1 MDSTEIIAWKPH
13 LQVASGL
20 QLRMNETD
28 VTRGD
33 RVLRVRDAGDPQGC
47 VVMYFHGTP
56 GSRLDLSFGEQ
67 VAAQCGVR
75 LVSFDR
81 PGYGG
86 STTASFGLESIARD
100 AQAVA
105 DQLGVNQFATLGQS
119 GGGPFSLA
127 TSAVLGDRVVR
138 VGVASGAGPFQLV
151 PGAID
156 SLDENDRVAVALLP
170 GDPVGAANGF
180 AAGFEPLVQLSR
192 EASPSEMAA
201 AFQDQLSPRDRKVM
215 QEDRF
220 SSAFAT
226 TMREALCQ
234 GTMGGGWDNVS
245 WTGPWDVDVT
255 TVDCPVLLWYGDED
269 RFAPLAHGLW
279 LRDHITNARLIQ
291 RTGEGHLGFY
301 EHFNEMIDELTRP
314 E

>member
-1 MDSTEIIAWKPH
+1 MDSTEIIAWKPP

-33 RVLRVRDAGDPQGC
+33 RVLRVRDAGDPQGR

-56 GSRLDLSFGEQ
+56 GSRLDLSFGEH

-105 DQLGVNQFATLGQS
+105 NQLGVNQFATLGQS

-138 VGVASGAGPFQLV
+138 VGVASGAEPFQLV

-180 AAGFEPLVQLSR
+180 AAGFEPLVQLFR
-192 EASPSEMAA
+192 ETSPSEMVA
-201 AFQDQLSPRDRKVM
+201 AFQDHLSPRDRKVM
-215 QEDRF
+215 REDRF
-220 SSAFAT
+220 SSAFAA

-234 GTMGGGWDNVS
+234 GAMGADG
-245 WTGPWDVDVT
+245 T
-255 TVDCPVLLWYGDED
+255 TSLGAGRGTSTSPRSIARSSSGMATRTCSHHWLTNSGYETTSPTHGSSSAPV
-269 RFAPLAHGLW
+269 RAISAS
-279 LRDHITNARLIQ
+279 TN
-291 RTGEGHLGFY
+291 TS
-301 EHFNEMIDELTRP
+301 TR
-314 E
+314 